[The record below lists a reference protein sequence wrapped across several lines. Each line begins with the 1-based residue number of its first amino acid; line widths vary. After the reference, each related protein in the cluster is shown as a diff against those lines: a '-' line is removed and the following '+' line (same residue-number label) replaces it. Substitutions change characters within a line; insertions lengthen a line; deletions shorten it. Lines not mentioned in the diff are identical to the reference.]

1 MMEHPRFF
9 FTINVLDQINIG
21 SLAKM
26 KLYLKKNNI
35 ITPVFAGGAQEFV
48 DCEDYM
54 LAISKHVKP
63 SGKIKHMFIEFENT
77 KIPVTDKSEIRVLS
91 QMAAAYHNACLA
103 HNLQYER
110 DLYGLLYSKQ
120 EIQQTLETPEITEK
134 LEQSEKR
141 EENRGNRHTEK
152 PKSYKPNVQKRKK
165 DRDSPSTKDWAEE
178 LHGARLVYDENYQ
191 LNEALVPWLMDARAW
206 EDKYGLY

>member
-1 MMEHPRFF
+1 
-9 FTINVLDQINIG
+9 
-21 SLAKM
+21 M

-35 ITPVFAGGAQEFV
+35 ITPVFAGGVQEFV

-110 DLYGLLYSKQ
+110 DLYGLPYTKPEIQETLKTQ
-120 EIQQTLETPEITEK
+120 EISEK
-134 LEQSEKR
+134 FAQSETR
-141 EENRGNRHTEK
+141 EENRRKRHMEK
-152 PKSYKPNVQKRKK
+152 PKSYKSTVYKRKK
-165 DRDSPSTKDWAEE
+165 DRGSPSLEEWDEE
-178 LHGARLVYDENYQ
+178 LHGERLVYDENYQ
-191 LNEALVPWLMDARAW
+191 LNENLVPWLMDARAW